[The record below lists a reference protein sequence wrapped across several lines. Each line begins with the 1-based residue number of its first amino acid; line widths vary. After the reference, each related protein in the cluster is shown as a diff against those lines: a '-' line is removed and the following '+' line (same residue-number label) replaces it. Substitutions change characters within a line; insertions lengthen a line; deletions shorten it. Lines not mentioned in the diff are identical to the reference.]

1 MGLTAIKPL
10 AITLKGEENWYDWIE
25 LVHTTSNTARIWDYI
40 NPANEKAPQLLEAL
54 KEPIYTDVHPATQGQ
69 TVTFADL
76 SINEAQ
82 EFNLIRK
89 DFREKEQALLDIRA
103 LIQASVEPAL
113 FTYTRNCPTA
123 REMLLNLKAEFCASI
138 AVRERQ
144 LQTLYNKLKT
154 IQPNESIENWAK
166 KWEDIYAKCKELN
179 LPDIQGV
186 RPLFDITNAIKS
198 RMPGFY
204 HVWYFNIREESKLP
218 KPTTTVRELLSN
230 LKDYLRDNENQTPQK
245 GRHTA
250 FASFQNQGNQ
260 SDQGDQSNQPPL
272 PCVCGINHW
281 YSECYY
287 LNQAIRPP
295 GWTPKQAVERT
306 IQAKIDSN
314 PRTKAKVEKAQKK
327 FQNRSNQPNQETSN
341 LVTALLA
348 TAYHATEQPNPPPKE
363 AWELYN
369 SFILDSG
376 ATTHICHTRSRFRNF
391 TPASELLV
399 TAGLPSTIEGYGDV
413 DIQVLG
419 QNNKTRKVTLLN
431 TAYIPDCPTN
441 MVSCHKI
448 FQSGIIW
455 DQANSRLTQNGTFW
469 AKIQL
474 INNLYVVEY
483 NPTTPQ
489 EAALLSQRF
498 TPKPGQFNKSTEPKP
513 AERVTLQTIH
523 QRFAHPGLATTK
535 RIADST
541 TGLEVIQPTA
551 QEEEQIKTCEVCH
564 LAKGHKL
571 INRTPVPT
579 PTQPYEVVS
588 CDLLEFKKVNN
599 DAGYGKWVLHFHCR
613 YTGMNHVYILPSKNE
628 EVLYNTIKEF
638 CAYTQR
644 RWNQPVRILHTDGES
659 GFGSTIEH
667 WLASQ
672 GITLHRSP
680 PYTPDQNGDAE
691 RSGGVIIM
699 VARAIMIES
708 RIPGYMWPESVS
720 AAGYLLNRTPR
731 QQYKWITPIER
742 LQAYIGVPDP
752 QPKVGHI
759 RTYGCR
765 AYPLIQN
772 QPKLNKLEPRTS
784 IGYLVGWDSNNIFRI
799 WIPTLQKVI
808 RTRDVTFDENLRY
821 DPTQYENPLPLE
833 AIQAIE
839 AIEILSLSTNEDV
852 TVDQILSDSNTLILQ
867 PLALNRA
874 IQQHS
879 KSKTDQSRA
888 NTSVENPEN
897 PTLITPENTPTPGS
911 TPPPEPVYDSLP
923 PAAEPPLGQASPNPS
938 LSTPHAVSL
947 VLPDT
952 GPQVQINPETDI
964 DPETDS
970 EATIT
975 VNTQSTR
982 APYDTSQGVDPANII
997 TQPRVRKPRKEAY
1010 LAALESTAE
1019 RVGYHNAFLAGTHFN
1034 TKQRLHRSELPPA
1047 PVNWNKVELH
1057 LHSEGF
1063 KYAAQKEF
1071 QDLESR
1077 GTWEL
1082 VDQSSANTRPLPLK
1096 WVFTYKYDTDGY
1108 LDRYKARI
1116 CVRGDLQPT
1125 SDKDSYAATLAA
1137 KVFRSLMAIA
1147 ARFDLEAVQ
1156 MDAVNAFINGL
1167 LDEEVYTYLPDGFKI
1182 PGKLL
1187 HLKRA
1192 LYGLRRSPLLWLQ
1205 ELTSALLEL
1214 GFKPI
1219 PEAQCLFT
1227 NGRIIV
1233 FFYVDDMVI
1242 LYHISHQSE
1251 FNQFKQSLLQRYEF
1265 KDLGELKWFL
1275 GIRVIR
1281 NRQDQRL
1288 WLCQDSYIEKIASS
1302 FNLLESPQFKT
1313 PLAIQELYASE
1324 TQATPQEVHAY
1335 QSRIGST
1342 TYATSITRPDA
1353 ARASNKL
1360 AEFLLN
1366 PSPAHLKA
1374 ANRLIKYL
1382 YDTRYLAVEYSA
1394 DSATL
1399 TTLEPEFRC
1408 STDAAFGDDIDTRKS
1423 TEGYLFKLFG
1433 GPIDWKSTRQKLVT
1447 KSSTEAELVALS
1459 HASTEIFWWR
1469 RFFTQI
1475 KLQLDTYEV
1484 ECDNQQTIRL
1494 LTTPAIKLATKLKHI
1509 DIHHHWLRQE
1519 VQDQKLQ
1526 LKWIPTNNMPA
1537 DGLTKALPTQK
1548 HLQFIKQ
1555 LGLIDIKHLV
1565 QA

>member
-25 LVHTTSNTARIWDYI
+25 LIHTTSNTAKIWDYI
-40 NPANEKAPQLLEAL
+40 NPTNEAAPQLLQTL
-54 KEPIYTDVHPATQGQ
+54 REPIYAHVHPPATEEA
-69 TVTFADL
+69 TIAFSDL
-76 SINEAQ
+76 SVNEAQ
-82 EFNLIRK
+82 EFNLLRK

-113 FTYTRNCPTA
+113 FTYTRNCATA
-123 REMLLNLKAEFCASI
+123 RDMLINLKSEFCASP

-144 LQTLYNKLKT
+144 LQNQYNRLRT
-154 IQPNESIENWAK
+154 ISPNESIENWTK

-179 LPDIQGV
+179 LPDIQGT
-186 RPLFDITNAIKS
+186 RPLFDIANAIKT

-204 HVWYFNIREESKLP
+204 NVWYFNIREESKRP
-218 KPTTTVRELLSN
+218 APTTTVRELLSN
-230 LKDYLRDNENQTPQK
+230 LKDYLRDNESQPPPK
-245 GRHTA
+245 GRNTA
-250 FASFQNQGNQ
+250 FATFQNQSN
-260 SDQGDQSNQPPL
+260 QSNQSNRSLP
-272 PCVCGINHW
+272 PCVCGMKHW
-281 YSECYY
+281 YAECFYI
-287 LNQAIRPP
+287 NPAIRKS
-295 GWTPKQAVERT
+295 GWTPKPEVERA

-314 PRTKAKVEKAQKK
+314 PKLKANIEKAQRKL
-327 FQNRSNQPNQETSN
+327 QEPNYTNNEEPPN
-341 LVTALLA
+341 FPTALLA
-348 TAYHATEQPNPPPKE
+348 VAYNAVEQPKPSPKPE
-363 AWELYN
+363 PTWELYN

-376 ATTHICHTRSRFRNF
+376 ATTHICHTRKRFRNF
-391 TPASELLV
+391 KPASEQLV
-399 TAGLPSTIEGYGDV
+399 TAGLPIAIEGYGDV

-419 QNNKTRKVTLLN
+419 QNNKARTITLLN
-431 TAYIPDCPTN
+431 TAYIPACTTN
-441 MVSCHKI
+441 MASCHRI
-448 FQSGIIW
+448 FESGITW
-455 DQANSRLTQNGTFW
+455 DQPNSLSQNGKLW
-469 AKIQL
+469 AKIHQ
-474 INNLYVVEY
+474 INHLYVLEY
-483 NPTTPQ
+483 NPTTTQ
-489 EAALLSQRF
+489 EAAFLTQRF
-498 TPKPGQFNKSTEPKP
+498 TPKPGQFIKSTEPKP
-513 AERVTLQTIH
+513 AEKTTLQTIH

-564 LAKGHKL
+564 LAKGHKI

-588 CDLLEFKKVNN
+588 CDLMEFKKVNN

-613 YTGMNHVYILPSKNE
+613 YSGMNHVYILPSKNE

-659 GFGSTIEH
+659 GIGSTIEH

-672 GITLHRSP
+672 GITLYRSP

-691 RSGGVIIM
+691 RSGGVIIKA
-699 VARAIMIES
+699 ARAILIES
-708 RIPGYMWPESVS
+708 RLPGYMWPEAVS

-731 QQYKWITPIER
+731 QQYNWITPIER
-742 LQAYIGVPDP
+742 LQAYTGVPDP
-752 QPKVGHI
+752 QPKVGYI
-759 RTYGCR
+759 RIYGCR

-772 QPKLNKLEPRTS
+772 QLKLNKLEPRTS
-784 IGYLVGWDSNNIFRI
+784 IGYLVGWDSTNIFRI
-799 WIPTLQKVI
+799 WIPTLGKVI
-808 RTRDVTFDENLRY
+808 RTRDVTFDENLKY
-821 DPTQYENPLPLE
+821 NPNQPEMPLPLE
-833 AIQAIE
+833 VIRAIE
-839 AIEILSLSTNEDV
+839 ATEILSLATDEGV
-852 TVDQILSDSNTLILQ
+852 TVDQILPVSNTQISQ
-867 PLALNRA
+867 PLAINRA
-874 IQQHS
+874 IEQHS
-879 KSKTDQSRA
+879 KSKTDQSSA
-888 NTSVENPEN
+888 ISSVENPEN
-897 PTLITPENTPTPGS
+897 PALITPESTPTPGS
-911 TPPPEPVYDSLP
+911 TPLPEAAHDSLP
-923 PAAEPPLGQASPNPS
+923 PAAEPPQGQARPNSS
-938 LSTPHAVSL
+938 LSTPRPVSL
-947 VLPDT
+947 LLP
-952 GPQVQINPETDI
+952 GAGSEVPINPETDI
-964 DPETDS
+964 YPETDPET
-970 EATIT
+970 TIT

-1010 LAALESTAE
+1010 LAALEATAE
-1019 RVGYHNAFLAGTHFN
+1019 RVGYHNAFLAGTQFN
-1034 TKQRLHRSELPPA
+1034 AKPRIHRSGLPPA
-1047 PVNWNKVELH
+1047 PVNWGKVEPH
-1057 LHSEGF
+1057 LHSKGF

-1082 VDQSSANTRPLPLK
+1082 VDQSSTNTRPLPLK

-1156 MDAVNAFINGL
+1156 IDAVNAFINGL

-1187 HLKRA
+1187 RLKRA
-1192 LYGLRRSPLLWLQ
+1192 LYGLRRSPLLWLK
-1205 ELTSALLEL
+1205 ELSSALLDL
-1214 GFKPI
+1214 GLKPI

-1366 PSPAHLKA
+1366 PSPEHLKA

-1382 YDTRYLAVEYSA
+1382 YDTRYLAIEYSA
-1394 DSATL
+1394 DSASFTI
-1399 TTLEPEFRC
+1399 LEPEFRC

-1433 GPIDWKSTRQKLVT
+1433 GPIDWKSTKQKLVT

-1526 LKWIPTNNMPA
+1526 LKWIPTNSMPA